1 MNNNTIHA
9 KIQAAGIKHDQ
20 WQQAMDSKER
30 IEKITTDQGV
40 YWLKKAAPARGI
52 FRYHA
57 LNLFSW
63 LLRLP
68 LLKAVPQPGGT
79 AAIANEIKR
88 LNALQQAGVLVP
100 KIIAHDNDWLLIEDV
115 GVSIVKTLKQQSTKQ
130 ATRQQLFKQ
139 CLQAI
144 KKLHLQKQY
153 LSQGF
158 IRNMLLDE
166 VSNDIAFIDF
176 EDDPLQVMS
185 LAEAQARDLLLL
197 VNSTARFFVQDQTFF
212 NHAISEF
219 LQDHDGAMIDALN
232 TTTQRMQ
239 WITKI
244 PFQKLFGHDYQKLK
258 VGILALKNMA

>member
-1 MNNNTIHA
+1 MDDIFKNTSMTA
-9 KIQAAGIKHDQ
+9 VGIQLQQ

-30 IEKITTDQGV
+30 IEKITTEQGV
-40 YWLKKAAPARGI
+40 YWLKKAAPARGV
-52 FRYHA
+52 FRYYA

-68 LLKAVPQPGGT
+68 LLKAVPQPGGKQ
-79 AAIANEIKR
+79 AIANEIKR
-88 LNALQQAGVLVP
+88 LTALQQAGVLVP
-100 KIIAHDNDWLLIEDV
+100 KIIAHEEDWLLIEDV
-115 GVSIVKTLKQQSTKQ
+115 GVSIVKTLKQQSTEQ
-130 ATRQQLFKQ
+130 EVRQQLLKQ

-176 EDDPLQVMS
+176 EDDPLEVMT

-197 VNSTARFFVQDQTFF
+197 VNSTARFFVDDQGFF
-212 NHAISEF
+212 NQAISEF
-219 LQDHDGAMIDALN
+219 LKDHDADMIAALK
-232 TTTQRMQ
+232 TTSSRMQ
-239 WITKI
+239 WITRI
-244 PFQKLFGHDYQKLK
+244 PFQGLFGHDYQKLK
-258 VGILALKNMA
+258 VGILALRDMT